1 MLASNIDQLNLADYS
16 LMVARKV
23 MENYAFR

>member
-1 MLASNIDQLNLADYS
+1 MLLSNINQLNLADYS
-16 LMVARKV
+16 LIVAGKV